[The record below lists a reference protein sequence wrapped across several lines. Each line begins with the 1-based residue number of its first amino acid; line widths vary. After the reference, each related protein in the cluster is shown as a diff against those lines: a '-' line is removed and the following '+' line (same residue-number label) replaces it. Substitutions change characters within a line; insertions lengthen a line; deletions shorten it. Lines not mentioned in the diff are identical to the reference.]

1 MRAPVVSQQC
11 QRVIGVSASL
21 RGTHAISAAVTCVSL
36 TKSEAECLSSLQEPF
51 AFSFHEKGRVLRLL
65 FLPFAFSFYP
75 LLHCDPVIDLLEFF
89 TYDRNK
95 LFVGHN
101 LQIFSPSCFVWL
113 LLCRNFISS
122 IFFFLFRVFEMI
134 KTVLCVY
141 LGVFVFCILLREFS
155 SQVYKEISTIYC

>member
-122 IFFFLFRVFEMI
+122 IFFFNF
-134 KTVLCVY
+134 VY
-141 LGVFVFCILLREFS
+141 L
-155 SQVYKEISTIYC
+155 K